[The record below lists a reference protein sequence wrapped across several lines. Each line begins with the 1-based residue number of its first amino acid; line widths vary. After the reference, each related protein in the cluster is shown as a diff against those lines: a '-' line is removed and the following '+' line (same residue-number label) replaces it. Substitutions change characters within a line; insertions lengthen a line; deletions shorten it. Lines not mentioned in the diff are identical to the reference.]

1 VSNPSYVPKKFTT
14 EPHAFGK
21 VADIEWIPVDEANP
35 APGLASRIQ
44 HRQCFAIHEAIV
56 RRYGAEGVA
65 GYIRNSNDK
74 VTDQFR
80 RALRG
85 EAVLHLR
92 DIAYALHHFGADLDL
107 SFDLEPASR

>member
-1 VSNPSYVPKKFTT
+1 MPTVGDHGTANGAISTDDGVLTPLFTT

-44 HRQCFAIHEAIV
+44 HRQCLAIHEAII

-65 GYIRNSNDK
+65 GYIRNLW
-74 VTDQFR
+74 V
-80 RALRG
+80 G
-85 EAVLHLR
+85 
-92 DIAYALHHFGADLDL
+92 
-107 SFDLEPASR
+107 